1 MTKVEHLV
9 RSCFNNTTQNIL
21 LDTEYATIISKHLN
35 DYNISIF
42 NRLNI
47 FASFDTIIIDQSNMS
62 KIEDLYK
69 KFLSNI
75 IIIDNV
81 SHSIDLDNT
90 QYWQQLKNMHDYYNN
105 TYKAIFITLDQHV
118 YIKANYSHS
127 YLININEAKE
137 WRSIV

>member
-1 MTKVEHLV
+1 MTKVDHLV
-9 RSCFNNTTQNIL
+9 RSCFHNITKNIL
-21 LDTEYATIISKHLN
+21 LDTEYATVISKYFH

-81 SHSIDLDNT
+81 SHSIDLDNL
-90 QYWQQLKNMHDYYNN
+90 QYWQRLKDIHDYYNN
-105 TYKAIFITLDQHV
+105 TYKAIFITLDQSV

>member
-1 MTKVEHLV
+1 MTKIEHLV
-9 RSCFNNTTQNIL
+9 RSCFNNTTKNIL
-21 LDTEYATIISKHLN
+21 LDTEYANIISKYFYDHN
-35 DYNISIF
+35 VSVF

-47 FASFDTIIIDQSNMS
+47 FASFDTIIIDQTNMS
-62 KIEDLYK
+62 KVEDLYK

-81 SHSIDLDNT
+81 SSYIDLDNT

-105 TYKAIFITLDQHV
+105 TYKAIFITLDQQD

-127 YLININEAKE
+127 YLIDINEAQE